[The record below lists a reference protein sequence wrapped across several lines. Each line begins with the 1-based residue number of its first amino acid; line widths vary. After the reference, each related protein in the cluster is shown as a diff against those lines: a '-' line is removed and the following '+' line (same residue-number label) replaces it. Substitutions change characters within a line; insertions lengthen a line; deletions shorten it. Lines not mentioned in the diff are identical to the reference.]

1 MYQAAVAAHVISA
14 VVWLGGMLFL
24 MMVMLP
30 VARKAMRSGSAGEGM
45 TMLRDAAERFL
56 PVAWTAMVLLGLSG
70 AYLAWEHWGI
80 RPGVFF
86 TDDGRFM
93 YILRAK
99 SLLFLMVVALSLV
112 HDFWLGPKI
121 LERLDQAR
129 AAGQVLPQSLGRKVL
144 RMTAGV
150 NLLAA
155 MTILVLAVLLIR
167 P

>member
-1 MYQAAVAAHVISA
+1 M
-14 VVWLGGMLFL
+14 
-24 MMVMLP
+24 P
-30 VARKAMRSGSAGEGM
+30 P
-45 TMLRDAAERFL
+45 ERFL

-129 AAGQVLPQSLGRKVL
+129 DSGQVLPQSLGRKVL

>member
-1 MYQAAVAAHVISA
+1 
-14 VVWLGGMLFL
+14 
-24 MMVMLP
+24 
-30 VARKAMRSGSAGEGM
+30 
-45 TMLRDAAERFL
+45 MLREAADRFL
-56 PVAWTAMVLLGLSG
+56 PIAWTTMVLLGLSG
-70 AYLAWEHWGI
+70 AYLAWEHWSI
-80 RPGVFF
+80 RPGIFF

-93 YILRAK
+93 HLLQAK
-99 SLLFLMVVALSLV
+99 SLLFLIVVLLSLM

-129 AAGQVLPQSLGRKVL
+129 ASGQALPQSLGRKIV

-155 MTILVLAVLLIR
+155 VTILVLAVLLIR